1 MPSRSLWHNLQLY
14 FLFIHIYSFFQR
26 LSDQRHKEYDSGS
39 SDEKWAAAA
48 FAGEPRSL
56 TGSGGGSQMPRL
68 SLPFDDK
75 VFFHFLIYALE
86 FVGWLVAN
94 WLQETFGSGQHE

>member
-1 MPSRSLWHNLQLY
+1 M
-14 FLFIHIYSFFQR
+14 
-26 LSDQRHKEYDSGS
+26 
-39 SDEKWAAAA
+39 
-48 FAGEPRSL
+48 

-94 WLQETFGSGQHE
+94 WLQETFGSGHHE